1 MELHNLYRS
10 PVLTGSGGCTYVKGV
25 CGLEEGE
32 KNLRGVIALSLQWP
46 FYDDNKVG
54 EHGC

>member
-10 PVLTGSGGCTYVKGV
+10 PVLTGSGDCKYVKGV
-25 CGLEEGE
+25 CGLEKGE
-32 KNLRGVIALSLQWP
+32 KNLRGVIALSLHWP
-46 FYDDNKVG
+46 FYDDKVG